1 MGDFKL
7 MILILLLVFSYFVLY
22 IGGRK
27 YLENFKSSDYDNK
40 NAALTEDDYNTNR
53 NTAIGPPEKAYAMSP
68 IDDLDDYEV
77 ANIYQ
82 NKGSKEASKKQISEA
97 MARYPMDW
105 SVQGPDSQHFQD
117 NQAEFEKKT
126 GKTNSINLNMYK
138 DIDGDMIPANT
149 DAMEEEERKILQ
161 TYKPQSS
168 SGLLQYSVDD
178 VKSLIDRVFTRKG
191 LIPTIEKSIQ
201 GENVWEIT
209 EVKEKDPHIVWE
221 DEIATDSERQKM
233 DSRGEEVINV
243 PYTASDLAAGLDP
256 FFQSRNSVRDGKN
269 DYYQWTPGL
278 ERMYAPTYPLKSWF

>member
-168 SGLLQYSVDD
+168 SG
-178 VKSLIDRVFTRKG
+178 
-191 LIPTIEKSIQ
+191 
-201 GENVWEIT
+201 
-209 EVKEKDPHIVWE
+209 
-221 DEIATDSERQKM
+221 
-233 DSRGEEVINV
+233 
-243 PYTASDLAAGLDP
+243 
-256 FFQSRNSVRDGKN
+256 
-269 DYYQWTPGL
+269 
-278 ERMYAPTYPLKSWF
+278 